1 MKTEKIETY
10 TIDFDSRTIPVA
22 VYRRKRKT
30 FAIMVQPDLTVNAYV
45 PLRLSSAEIHRFLN
59 KKAPWIVRKLD
70 KQEQYH
76 PLPQPKQYISG
87 ETFVY
92 LGRQYRL
99 KVLPGAE
106 GQTKLVGRYLYVP
119 VRYEQKNGDVKNA
132 VNAWYRRRAK
142 DVFLKKLTRSMDVV
156 ARHGITTQPEL
167 TVRKMKRRW
176 GSCNSEGKII
186 LNLNLIQTPVH
197 CVEYVIMHELCHLK
211 EGKHDRSFYSLLT
224 RCMPDWRQRKETLDG
239 IVI

>member
-10 TIDFDSRTIPVA
+10 TIDFASRTIPVT

-30 FAIMVQPDLTVNAYV
+30 FALMVQHDLTVNAYV
-45 PLRLSSAEIHRFLN
+45 PLRLSSAEIERFLN

-99 KVLPGAE
+99 KVLPGE
-106 GQTKLVGRYLYVP
+106 KGQTKLVGRYLYVP
-119 VRYEQKNGDVKNA
+119 VRYEQKNGDVENA
-132 VNAWYRRRAK
+132 VDAWYRRRAK
-142 DVFLKKLTRSMDVV
+142 DVFQKKLNRNLDIA

-176 GSCNSEGKII
+176 GSCNPEGKII

-197 CVEYVIMHELCHLK
+197 CIEYVIMHELCHLK

-224 RCMPDWRQRKETLDG
+224 RCMPDWRQRKEALNRL
-239 IVI
+239 VI